1 MHSSLR
7 SIYLS
12 FFVNGLIHEFMWQ
25 LRISRQAKV
34 ISSVSNKGKNDQL
47 SLENVLFVVKKKCM
61 NQGLPH
67 RLFYFLIFYTPKYI
81 FNEHVLV

>member
-47 SLENVLFVVKKKCM
+47 SLENVLFVVKKKM
-61 NQGLPH
+61 DESRSAPQTF
-67 RLFYFLIFYTPKYI
+67 LFFNFLHTQIF
-81 FNEHVLV
+81 F